1 MKNIVIKECPYCG
14 SINLTKGYQVEGGL
28 VYKDKSASFGTRV
41 EHIICKECASIIY
54 SKVEKPEI
62 LK

>member
-14 SINLTKGYQVEGGL
+14 SKNLTKGYQVEGGNICS
-28 VYKDKSASFGTRV
+28 DKSASFGTRV
-41 EHIICKECASIIY
+41 EHTICRECASIVY